1 MSSIESENVNIE
13 SRVDLGI
20 PKKIAQIINSEDHF
34 LTASSQKHTFG
45 DSKGAERGQK
55 N

>member
-20 PKKIAQIINSEDHF
+20 PKKIA
-34 LTASSQKHTFG
+34 
-45 DSKGAERGQK
+45 
-55 N
+55 

>member
-20 PKKIAQIINSEDHF
+20 PRKITQIINNDDNY
-34 LTASSQKHTFG
+34 LTASS
-45 DSKGAERGQK
+45 
-55 N
+55 

>member
-20 PKKIAQIINSEDHF
+20 PRKIA
-34 LTASSQKHTFG
+34 
-45 DSKGAERGQK
+45 
-55 N
+55 